1 MLLNRPIRPRIHRL
15 VWSDHRESNEQKV
28 CNERHRKKS
37 SPRFPPTS
45 ESCRNFPLYQVYLTE
60 WIGVSWEGGM
70 MMVAES
76 GDQDFVKR
84 WAAPGIEPGT
94 SRTRSENH
102 ATRPSS
108 HPGLPETNIQLS
120 VINIQSN
127 TQFTVK
133 SCEFEPRQQSRAT
146 GACLR
151 RGRWE
156 SSSRQA
162 AHTCSKSFVVPW
174 AKWLR

>member
-1 MLLNRPIRPRIHRL
+1 MSENQPDPPRPQLKILGQHPSKLKSRLPAASWPCVKCRARVVGAERMLKSICKGGALMSAGCRQELRRT
-15 VWSDHRESNEQKV
+15 SSRE
-28 CNERHRKKS
+28 
-37 SPRFPPTS
+37 
-45 ESCRNFPLYQVYLTE
+45 
-60 WIGVSWEGGM
+60 
-70 MMVAES
+70 
-76 GDQDFVKR
+76 

-108 HPGLPETNIQLS
+108 HPGLPETNISLS

-162 AHTCSKSFVVPW
+162 AHACSKSLVVPW